1 MHKNRFLIIPL
12 VMVFVMACGLTNG
25 IQGIATQLP
34 GILTSVPTAFG
45 AVETLS
51 AQQSSNNC
59 PATPTAVGL
68 GFSVYTAKSIT
79 EVTNQ
84 FTFSDGTENGKPVT
98 TATLSTSAATTF
110 PAIASGFSAQFIG
123 DPCNVAEIKITIP
136 RNDQQAT
143 VDQGIALVN
152 LLLAGVVPPTT
163 QLQLVAWMAE
173 GYANMPVGGQQQTT
187 INNVLFTMSRD
198 QSAML
203 LDITPAK

>member
-12 VMVFVMACGLTNG
+12 LMIFVMACGLTNG

-59 PATPTAVGL
+59 PATPSAVGL
-68 GFSVYTAKSIT
+68 GFSVYTAKSVT
-79 EVTNQ
+79 EITNQ

-98 TATLSTSAATTF
+98 TATLSTSAAATF
-110 PAIASGFSAQFIG
+110 AAIANGFSAQFIG

-143 VDQGIALVN
+143 VDQGIALIN

-187 INNVLFTMSRD
+187 INNILFTMSRN